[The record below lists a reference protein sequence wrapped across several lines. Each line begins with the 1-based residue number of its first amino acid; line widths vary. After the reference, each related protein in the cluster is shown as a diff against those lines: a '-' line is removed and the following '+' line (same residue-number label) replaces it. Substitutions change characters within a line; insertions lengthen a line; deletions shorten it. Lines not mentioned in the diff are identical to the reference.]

1 METPMSSFK
10 RILASALCLI
20 GATTGPALASSHRE
34 APAISDDPAADNTDL
49 WAFVKP
55 GSHDRLYI
63 VAAYNPLEE
72 PSGGPNFHKFSDDV
86 LYQVHLSRGGR
97 SLRDVITYQIRFRT
111 QRVQRVA
118 VDNLGLPPGGGK
130 EFFLQLAAQ
139 AGGGFPIQ
147 TYTVTKVQ
155 DGKETVIARDVR
167 VAPPNV
173 GPRTF
178 SLVTKGQFGSARA
191 DYDNGFTKEFVK
203 PMGDA
208 SGSEGTVFAGPRDD
222 GFYVDL
228 GGVFDLAGL
237 RPAGVAQDGV
247 AGFNCHAIAFDIPTT
262 KLTADGRPPGNVPG
276 NDTTLGVWAS
286 ASRRKVR
293 VLRAKGDEDSYG
305 PWVQVSRLGVPLV
318 NEALI
323 GFQDKDKYN
332 RTHPAKDV
340 ENFGAYFLNPVLV
353 RDAEFAGFYNAGGP
367 LAGIVPPRDNRTDIL
382 DAINLRNIPS
392 PGAHDIPLSATGDV
406 LRVDLATDSAFPNG
420 RPIYGGTNREADVT
434 DILLS
439 LILTRKTSGVSDGVG
454 FNDATYLTETPWL
467 ALPWRGSDQGHGKV
481 AAPTPP
487 AEGPKLIGLV
497 AGNRLVTF
505 AAGKPAQ
512 TSAPVAITGL
522 ATGESIVGITVRP
535 ATGALIGLG
544 DSSRLYQIDA
554 STGLAT
560 GIGPGPF
567 SPALMGQSFGV
578 DFNPTVD
585 RIRVVSDAQQNL
597 RLHPDLGTVV
607 DGDPATPGVQGDA
620 NLNPAGAVSAAAYT
634 NSVAGA
640 STTTL
645 FVIDHGADTLLRQ
658 GGPDS
663 MPPSPNTGM
672 LTPIGSLAASTD
684 APVGFD
690 IAPGSNTA
698 YAVLQVQGT
707 SKLHTIDLGTGAATL
722 VGDVGYGP
730 LRGIAVLP

>member
-1 METPMSSFK
+1 MSHS
-10 RILASALCLI
+10 RNRTILTAALCLLT
-20 GATTGPALASSHRE
+20 ASPALASSHRE
-34 APAISDDPAADNTDL
+34 APAISDDPSADNTDL

-86 LYQVHLSRGGR
+86 LYQIHISRGAR
-97 SLRDVITYQIRFRT
+97 SLKDVITYQIRFRT
-111 QRVQRVA
+111 QPVQRVA

-155 DGKETVIARDVR
+155 DGKTTVIARDVR
-167 VAPPNV
+167 VAPPNI

-178 SLVTKGQFGSARA
+178 GLVTKGQFGSMQA
-191 DYDNGFTKEFVK
+191 DYNNAFTREFVK
-203 PMGDA
+203 PMGDG

-237 RPAGVAQDGV
+237 RPSGMAQDGV
-247 AGFNCHAIAFDIPTT
+247 AGFNCHAIALDIPTT
-262 KLTADGRPPGNVPG
+262 RLTADGRPPGNTPG

-293 VLRAKGDEDSYG
+293 VLRSKGDQDNYG
-305 PWVQVSRLGVPLV
+305 PWVQVSRLGLPLV

-323 GFQDKDKYN
+323 GYQDKDKYN
-332 RTHPAKDV
+332 RSHPARDV

-353 RDAEFAGFYNAGGP
+353 RDAEFAGFYASGGP

-392 PGAHDIPLSATGDV
+392 PGAHDIPLAATGDV
-406 LRVDLATDSAFPNG
+406 LRLDLATDSSFPNG
-420 RPIYGGTNREADVT
+420 RRFVAGTNKEDDVT
-434 DILLS
+434 DVLLS
-439 LILTRKTSGVSDGVG
+439 LILTRKTSGVSDGVD
-454 FNDATYLTETPWL
+454 FNDATYLGESPWL

-481 AAPTPP
+481 TAPTAPQQ
-487 AEGPKLIGLV
+487 GPRLIGLT
-497 AGNRLVTF
+497 ADNKLVTF
-505 AAGKPAQ
+505 AAATPGQ
-512 TSAPVAITGL
+512 TSAPVAIYGL
-522 ATGESIVGITVRP
+522 SGNESILGITIRP
-535 ATGALIGLG
+535 ATGALYGLG
-544 DSSRLYQIDA
+544 SSSRLYQIDRA
-554 STGLAT
+554 SGMAT
-560 GIGPGPF
+560 MVGGGPF
-567 SPALMGQSFGV
+567 TPALSGQNFGM

-607 DGDPATPGVQGDA
+607 DGDPAMADIQGDA
-620 NLNPAGAVSAAAYT
+620 NLNPAAAVSAAAYT

-640 STTTL
+640 ATTTL
-645 FVIDHGADTLLRQ
+645 YTIDYAADTLLRQ
-658 GGPDS
+658 GGPDG
-663 MPPSPNTGM
+663 MAPSPNTGT
-672 LTPIGSLAASTD
+672 LTAIGNLGVATNPA
-684 APVGFD
+684 VGFD
-690 IAPGSNTA
+690 IAPMGNTA
-698 YAVLQVQGT
+698 YAVLQVQGV
-707 SKLHTIDLGTGAATL
+707 SRLHTLNLGSGAATP
-722 VGDVGYGP
+722 VGDVGGGGAI
-730 LRGIAVLP
+730 RAIAVLP